1 MSMRVDQARDHHF
14 SVTIH
19 RLILSRGSKV
29 LTDLDDLPVINLY
42 GCFVKNPPLGVLRDY
57 PIAIFQDQSQI
68 QHGLQ
73 GLFDGCMMSHEF
85 LLRPSKSIH
94 QFHNQT
100 IRSEEHTSEL
110 QSLTNLVC

>member
-29 LTDLDDLPVINLY
+29 LTDLDDLPAINLY

-57 PIAIFQDQSQI
+57 PIAISQDQSQT
-68 QHGLQ
+68 QHRLQ

-85 LLRPSKSIH
+85 LLSPSKSIH
-94 QFHNQT
+94 QFHTLT
-100 IRSEEHTSEL
+100 IEDDAARDLE
-110 QSLTNLVC
+110 